1 MKKIVLVDGNNLLF
15 RSYYATAYT
24 GNIMRN
30 KEGFPTNGVYGFVNM
45 INKIISEEKPEYMMV
60 AFDIGKTFRHEK
72 YERYKDGRR
81 ETPDDLKVQFPVA
94 KKILTAMGIKYLE
107 CAGYEA
113 DDIIGTISM
122 WCEKDPE
129 YEALI
134 VSSDKDLLQL
144 ISDETVVKLLKTKD
158 YIWMDKK
165 TFNDTY
171 GFDPIHMIDLK
182 ALMGDSSD
190 NIPGVKGI
198 GEKGAIKL
206 VSEYKTIDNIYEN
219 IDKIKGAMQIKLIDG
234 KEDAYYSKDLV
245 TIYREVP
252 LDITFDDLL
261 YKGENADEL
270 IDIYNDL
277 GFYSLLRKINT
288 SEVKK
293 NKEIVG
299 EFVDIPDTAE
309 TEKNKVNNNCNE
321 NIIDNDKNE
330 SIVENIKILSNN
342 EDIDKNKIEEFK
354 IISDINDIKI
364 SEDTS
369 IYLDTTIGNYHNAE
383 ILGIALYNSTLSC
396 YIPFDIFKNNTSIL
410 DTNYNL
416 STYDYK
422 KLIVVFNKYGIKVPN
437 INFDTMISAYLLNY
451 ETKDDICYLA
461 NKLEVEIP
469 SYDKKEVV
477 TTEEAA
483 RRAILKAKFIYN
495 TKDKLYENMKK
506 EDNIYLFESIE
517 MPLTKVLAN
526 MEIEGI
532 RVDKKVLEEMGTE
545 IKIKLEILTRD
556 IYNYAGEEFNIN
568 SPKQLGEILF
578 DKLKLPGTKKNKN
591 GYATDIDVLKKLTE
605 YPIINKILEYR
616 ALAKLYSTYIDGIIS
631 TIRKDGKIHTIYT
644 QTLTRTGRLSSIEPN
659 LQNIPMRSEYG
670 RLIRKAFIPE
680 NNSVILS
687 SDYSQIELRVF
698 AHLSGVNDL
707 INAFKEGVDIHTKT
721 AMDIF
726 KVPMEGVTKNM
737 RRQAKAVNFGI
748 LYGISSYGLAEDIG
762 IPVKEAKEF
771 INKYFETY
779 PGVKDYMDKEI
790 DEAKRTGY
798 VKTIMNRKRVIEELK
813 SSNYKVR
820 SMGER
825 MALNTPV
832 QGSASDILKK
842 AMVEINNIFEKE
854 NIKSKMLLQVHDE
867 LIFNVYNDEI
877 DKVKDIVYNTMTKV
891 FELKVP
897 LDVDIELG
905 NNWYEAK

>member
-45 INKIISEEKPEYMMV
+45 INKIISDEKPEYMMV

-72 YERYKDGRR
+72 YERYKDGRK

-219 IDKIKGAMQIKLIDG
+219 IDKIKGATQIKLIDG

-288 SEVKK
+288 SDIKK
-293 NKEIVG
+293 
-299 EFVDIPDTAE
+299 
-309 TEKNKVNNNCNE
+309 EK
-321 NIIDNDKNE
+321 
-330 SIVENIKILSNN
+330 SR
-342 EDIDKNKIEEFK
+342 EDEFK
-354 IISDINDIKI
+354 IISDINDVKI

-369 IYLDTTIGNYHNAE
+369 IYLDTTIGNYHDAE

-396 YIPFDIFKNNTSIL
+396 YIPYDIFKNNTSIL
-410 DTNYNL
+410 DTDYNL

-461 NKLEVEIP
+461 NKLNIYIP

-477 TTEEAA
+477 TSEEAI

-495 TKDKLYENMKK
+495 TKDKLYEDMKR

-517 MPLTKVLAN
+517 MPLAKVLAK
-526 MEIEGI
+526 METTGI

-578 DKLKLPGTKKNKN
+578 DKLKLPGAKKNKN

-631 TIRKDGKIHTIYT
+631 TIREDGKIHTIYT

-680 NNSVILS
+680 DNSVILS

-790 DEAKRTGY
+790 DEAKRNGY

-813 SSNYKVR
+813 SSNYMVR

-842 AMVEINNIFEKE
+842 AMVEISDIFEKE

>member
-24 GNIMRN
+24 GNVMRN

-144 ISDETVVKLLKTKD
+144 ISDETIVKLLKTKD

-182 ALMGDSSD
+182 ALMGDASD

-219 IDKIKGAMQIKLIDG
+219 IDKIKGATQIKLIDG
-234 KEDAYYSKDLV
+234 REDAYYSKDLV

-252 LDITFDDLL
+252 LNVTFDDLL

-288 SEVKK
+288 SDIKK
-293 NKEIVG
+293 
-299 EFVDIPDTAE
+299 
-309 TEKNKVNNNCNE
+309 EK
-321 NIIDNDKNE
+321 
-330 SIVENIKILSNN
+330 SR
-342 EDIDKNKIEEFK
+342 EEKFK
-354 IISDINDIKI
+354 IISDINDVKI

-369 IYLDTTIGNYHNAE
+369 IYLDTTVGNYNDAE

-396 YIPFDIFKNNTSIL
+396 YIPYDIFKNNTSIL
-410 DTNYNL
+410 DTEYNL

-477 TTEEAA
+477 TTEEAI

-495 TKDKLYENMKK
+495 TKDKLYEDMKR

-517 MPLTKVLAN
+517 MPLAKVLAN

-545 IKIKLEILTRD
+545 IKIKLEIITRD

-578 DKLKLPGTKKNKN
+578 DKLKLPGAKKNKN

-631 TIRKDGKIHTIYT
+631 TIREDGKIHTIYT

-680 NNSVILS
+680 DNSVILS

-790 DEAKRTGY
+790 DEAKRNGY

-813 SSNYKVR
+813 SSNYMVR

-842 AMVEINNIFEKE
+842 AMVEISDIFEKE

>member
-45 INKIISEEKPEYMMV
+45 INKIISDEKPEYMMV

-219 IDKIKGAMQIKLIDG
+219 IDKIKGATQIKLIDG

-288 SEVKK
+288 SDIKK
-293 NKEIVG
+293 
-299 EFVDIPDTAE
+299 
-309 TEKNKVNNNCNE
+309 EK
-321 NIIDNDKNE
+321 
-330 SIVENIKILSNN
+330 SR
-342 EDIDKNKIEEFK
+342 EEKFK
-354 IISDINDIKI
+354 IISDINDVKI

-369 IYLDTTIGNYHNAE
+369 IYLDTTIGNYHDAE

-396 YIPFDIFKNNTSIL
+396 YIPYDIFKNNTSIL
-410 DTNYNL
+410 DTDYNL

-461 NKLEVEIP
+461 NKLNIYIP

-483 RRAILKAKFIYN
+483 RRAILKARFIYN
-495 TKDKLYENMKK
+495 TKDKLYEDMKR
-506 EDNIYLFESIE
+506 EDNIYLFENIE
-517 MPLTKVLAN
+517 MPLAKVLAK
-526 MEIEGI
+526 METTGI

-578 DKLKLPGTKKNKN
+578 DKLKLPGAKKNKN

-631 TIRKDGKIHTIYT
+631 TIREDGKIHTIYT
-644 QTLTRTGRLSSIEPN
+644 QPLTRTGRLSSIEPN

-680 NNSVILS
+680 DNSVILS

-790 DEAKRTGY
+790 DEAKRNGY

-813 SSNYKVR
+813 SSNYMVR

>member
-219 IDKIKGAMQIKLIDG
+219 IDKIKGATQIKLIDG

-288 SEVKK
+288 SDIKK
-293 NKEIVG
+293 
-299 EFVDIPDTAE
+299 
-309 TEKNKVNNNCNE
+309 EK
-321 NIIDNDKNE
+321 
-330 SIVENIKILSNN
+330 SR
-342 EDIDKNKIEEFK
+342 EEKFK
-354 IISDINDIKI
+354 IISDINDVKI

-369 IYLDTTIGNYHNAE
+369 IYLDTTIGNYHDAE

-396 YIPFDIFKNNTSIL
+396 YIPYDIFKNNTSIL
-410 DTNYNL
+410 DTDYNL

-461 NKLEVEIP
+461 NKLNIYIP

-477 TTEEAA
+477 TSEEAI

-495 TKDKLYENMKK
+495 TKDKLYEDMKR

-517 MPLTKVLAN
+517 MPLAKVLAN

-578 DKLKLPGTKKNKN
+578 DKLKLPGAKKNKN

-631 TIRKDGKIHTIYT
+631 TIREDGKIHTIYT

-790 DEAKRTGY
+790 DEAKRNGY

-813 SSNYKVR
+813 SSNYMVR

-842 AMVEINNIFEKE
+842 AMVEISDIFEKE

-905 NNWYEAK
+905 NNWYESK

>member
-45 INKIISEEKPEYMMV
+45 INKIISDEKPEYMMV

-219 IDKIKGAMQIKLIDG
+219 IDKIKGATQIKLIDG

-288 SEVKK
+288 SDIKK
-293 NKEIVG
+293 
-299 EFVDIPDTAE
+299 
-309 TEKNKVNNNCNE
+309 EK
-321 NIIDNDKNE
+321 
-330 SIVENIKILSNN
+330 SR
-342 EDIDKNKIEEFK
+342 EDEFK
-354 IISDINDIKI
+354 IISDINDVKI

-369 IYLDTTIGNYHNAE
+369 IYLDTTIGNYHDAE

-396 YIPFDIFKNNTSIL
+396 YIPYDIFKNNTSIL
-410 DTNYNL
+410 DTDYNL

-461 NKLEVEIP
+461 NKLNIYIP

-483 RRAILKAKFIYN
+483 RRAILKARFIYN
-495 TKDKLYENMKK
+495 TKDKLYEDMKR

-517 MPLTKVLAN
+517 MPLAKVLAK
-526 MEIEGI
+526 METTGI

-578 DKLKLPGTKKNKN
+578 DKLKLPGAKKNKN

-631 TIRKDGKIHTIYT
+631 TIREDGKIHTIYT

-680 NNSVILS
+680 DNSVILS

-790 DEAKRTGY
+790 DEAKRNGY

-813 SSNYKVR
+813 SSNYMVR

-842 AMVEINNIFEKE
+842 AMVEISDIFEKE

-905 NNWYEAK
+905 NNWYESK

>member
-45 INKIISEEKPEYMMV
+45 INKIIYDEKPEYMMV

-182 ALMGDSSD
+182 ALMGDASD

-219 IDKIKGAMQIKLIDG
+219 IDKIKGATQIKLIDG

-277 GFYSLLRKINT
+277 GFYSLLRKINI

-293 NKEIVG
+293 KE
-299 EFVDIPDTAE
+299 DR
-309 TEKNKVNNNCNE
+309 K
-321 NIIDNDKNE
+321 
-330 SIVENIKILSNN
+330 
-342 EDIDKNKIEEFK
+342 EEFK
-354 IISDINDIKI
+354 IISDINDVKI

-369 IYLDTTIGNYHNAE
+369 IYLDTTIGNYHDAE

-396 YIPFDIFKNNTSIL
+396 YIPYDIFKNNTNIL
-410 DTNYNL
+410 DTDYNL

-461 NKLEVEIP
+461 NKLNIYIP

-483 RRAILKAKFIYN
+483 RRAILKVRFIYN
-495 TKDKLYENMKK
+495 TKDKLYEDMKK

-517 MPLTKVLAN
+517 MPLAKVLAN

-532 RVDKKVLEEMGTE
+532 RVDKKVLEEMGIE

-578 DKLKLPGTKKNKN
+578 DKLKLPGAKKNKN

-631 TIRKDGKIHTIYT
+631 TIREDGKIHTIYT

-790 DEAKRTGY
+790 DEAKKNGY

-813 SSNYKVR
+813 SSNYMVR

-842 AMVEINNIFEKE
+842 AMVEINNIFEKK

>member
-45 INKIISEEKPEYMMV
+45 INKIIYDEKPEYMMV

-182 ALMGDSSD
+182 ALMGDASD

-219 IDKIKGAMQIKLIDG
+219 IDKIKGATQIKLIDG

-277 GFYSLLRKINT
+277 GFYSLLRKINI

-293 NKEIVG
+293 KE
-299 EFVDIPDTAE
+299 DR
-309 TEKNKVNNNCNE
+309 K
-321 NIIDNDKNE
+321 
-330 SIVENIKILSNN
+330 
-342 EDIDKNKIEEFK
+342 EEFK
-354 IISDINDIKI
+354 IISDINDVKI

-369 IYLDTTIGNYHNAE
+369 IYLDTTIGNYHDAE

-396 YIPFDIFKNNTSIL
+396 YIPYDIFKNNTSIL
-410 DTNYNL
+410 DTDYNL

-461 NKLEVEIP
+461 NKLNIYIP

-477 TTEEAA
+477 TSEEAA
-483 RRAILKAKFIYN
+483 RRAILKAKFIYI
-495 TKDKLYENMKK
+495 TKDKLYEDMKN

-517 MPLTKVLAN
+517 MPLAKVLAN

-578 DKLKLPGTKKNKN
+578 DKLKLPGAKKNKN

-616 ALAKLYSTYIDGIIS
+616 ALAKLYSTYIDGIIN
-631 TIRKDGKIHTIYT
+631 TIREDGKIHTIYT

-790 DEAKRTGY
+790 DEAKRNGY

-813 SSNYKVR
+813 SSNYMVR

-842 AMVEINNIFEKE
+842 AMVEISDIFEKE

>member
-219 IDKIKGAMQIKLIDG
+219 IDKIKGATQIKLIDG

-288 SEVKK
+288 SDIKK
-293 NKEIVG
+293 
-299 EFVDIPDTAE
+299 
-309 TEKNKVNNNCNE
+309 EK
-321 NIIDNDKNE
+321 
-330 SIVENIKILSNN
+330 SR
-342 EDIDKNKIEEFK
+342 EEKFK

-369 IYLDTTIGNYHNAE
+369 IYLDTTIGNYHDAE

-410 DTNYNL
+410 DTDYNL

-437 INFDTMISAYLLNY
+437 INFDAMISAYLLNY

-461 NKLEVEIP
+461 NKLNIYIP

-477 TTEEAA
+477 TTEEAI

-495 TKDKLYENMKK
+495 TKDKLYEDMKK

-532 RVDKKVLEEMGTE
+532 RVDKKVLEEMGIE

-578 DKLKLPGTKKNKN
+578 DKLKLPGAKKNKN

-616 ALAKLYSTYIDGIIS
+616 ALAKLYSTYIDGIIN
-631 TIRKDGKIHTIYT
+631 TIREDGKIHTIYT

-680 NNSVILS
+680 DNSVILS

-790 DEAKRTGY
+790 DEAKRNGY

-813 SSNYKVR
+813 SSNYMVR

>member
-45 INKIISEEKPEYMMV
+45 INKIISDEKPEYMMV

-219 IDKIKGAMQIKLIDG
+219 IDKIKGATQIKLIDG

-288 SEVKK
+288 SDIKK
-293 NKEIVG
+293 
-299 EFVDIPDTAE
+299 
-309 TEKNKVNNNCNE
+309 EKSRE
-321 NIIDNDKNE
+321 
-330 SIVENIKILSNN
+330 
-342 EDIDKNKIEEFK
+342 EEFK

-369 IYLDTTIGNYHNAE
+369 IYLDTTIGNYHDAE

-437 INFDTMISAYLLNY
+437 INFDAMISAYLLNY

-461 NKLEVEIP
+461 NKLNIYIP

-477 TTEEAA
+477 TTEEAI

-495 TKDKLYENMKK
+495 TKDKLYEDMKK

-532 RVDKKVLEEMGTE
+532 RVDKKVLEEMGIE

-556 IYNYAGEEFNIN
+556 IYNYAGAEFNIN

-578 DKLKLPGTKKNKN
+578 DKLKLPGAKKNKN

-631 TIRKDGKIHTIYT
+631 TIREDGKIHTIYT

-680 NNSVILS
+680 DNSVILS

-790 DEAKRTGY
+790 DEAKRNGY

-813 SSNYKVR
+813 SSNYMVR

-825 MALNTPV
+825 MSLNTPV

>member
-45 INKIISEEKPEYMMV
+45 INKIISDEKPEYMMV

-113 DDIIGTISM
+113 DDIIGTISL

-165 TFNDTY
+165 TFNVTY

-182 ALMGDSSD
+182 ALMGDASD

-219 IDKIKGAMQIKLIDG
+219 IDKIKGATQIKLIDG
-234 KEDAYYSKDLV
+234 REDAYYSKDLV

-288 SEVKK
+288 SDVKK
-293 NKEIVG
+293 E
-299 EFVDIPDTAE
+299 
-309 TEKNKVNNNCNE
+309 
-321 NIIDNDKNE
+321 E
-330 SIVENIKILSNN
+330 SRK
-342 EDIDKNKIEEFK
+342 EEFK
-354 IISDINDIKI
+354 IISDINDVKI
-364 SEDTS
+364 NEDTS
-369 IYLDTTIGNYHNAE
+369 IYLDTTVGNYHDAE

-396 YIPFDIFKNNTSIL
+396 YIPYDIFKNNTSIL
-410 DTNYNL
+410 DTDYNL

-469 SYDKKEVV
+469 SYDKKEVI
-477 TTEEAA
+477 TSEEAI

-495 TKDKLYENMKK
+495 TKDKLYEDMNK

-517 MPLTKVLAN
+517 MPLAKVLAN

-545 IKIKLEILTRD
+545 IKIKLEIITRD
-556 IYNYAGEEFNIN
+556 IYNYAGEEFNLN

-578 DKLKLPGTKKNKN
+578 DKLKLPGAKKNKK

-631 TIRKDGKIHTIYT
+631 TIREDGKIHTIYT

-680 NNSVILS
+680 DNSVILS

-790 DEAKRTGY
+790 DEAKRNGY

-813 SSNYKVR
+813 SSNYMVR

-897 LDVDIELG
+897 LDVDIEFG

>member
-219 IDKIKGAMQIKLIDG
+219 IDKIKGATQIKLIDG

-288 SEVKK
+288 SDIKK
-293 NKEIVG
+293 
-299 EFVDIPDTAE
+299 
-309 TEKNKVNNNCNE
+309 EK
-321 NIIDNDKNE
+321 
-330 SIVENIKILSNN
+330 SR
-342 EDIDKNKIEEFK
+342 EDEFK
-354 IISDINDIKI
+354 IISDINDVKI

-369 IYLDTTIGNYHNAE
+369 IYLDTTIGNYHDAE

-396 YIPFDIFKNNTSIL
+396 YIPYDIFKNNTSIL
-410 DTNYNL
+410 DTDYNL

-451 ETKDDICYLA
+451 DTKDDICYLA
-461 NKLEVEIP
+461 NKLNIYIP

-483 RRAILKAKFIYN
+483 RRAILKARFIYN
-495 TKDKLYENMKK
+495 TKDKLYEDMKR

-517 MPLTKVLAN
+517 MPLAKVLAK
-526 MEIEGI
+526 METTGI

-578 DKLKLPGTKKNKN
+578 DKLKLPGAKKNKN

-631 TIRKDGKIHTIYT
+631 TIREDGKIHTIYT

-680 NNSVILS
+680 DNSVILS

-790 DEAKRTGY
+790 DEAKRNGY

-813 SSNYKVR
+813 SSNYMVR

-842 AMVEINNIFEKE
+842 AMVEISDIFEKE

-905 NNWYEAK
+905 NNWYESK

>member
-45 INKIISEEKPEYMMV
+45 INKIISDEKPEYMMV

-219 IDKIKGAMQIKLIDG
+219 IDKIKGATQIKLIDG

-288 SEVKK
+288 SDIKK
-293 NKEIVG
+293 
-299 EFVDIPDTAE
+299 
-309 TEKNKVNNNCNE
+309 EK
-321 NIIDNDKNE
+321 
-330 SIVENIKILSNN
+330 SR
-342 EDIDKNKIEEFK
+342 EEKFK
-354 IISDINDIKI
+354 IISDINDVKI

-369 IYLDTTIGNYHNAE
+369 IYLDTTIGNYHDAE

-396 YIPFDIFKNNTSIL
+396 YIPYDIFKNNTSIL
-410 DTNYNL
+410 DTDYNL

-461 NKLEVEIP
+461 NKLNIYIP

-483 RRAILKAKFIYN
+483 RRAILKARFIYN
-495 TKDKLYENMKK
+495 TKDKLYEDMKR
-506 EDNIYLFESIE
+506 EDNIYLFENIE
-517 MPLTKVLAN
+517 MPLAKVLAK
-526 MEIEGI
+526 METTGI

-578 DKLKLPGTKKNKN
+578 DKLKLPGAKKNKN

-631 TIRKDGKIHTIYT
+631 TIREDGKIHTIYT

-680 NNSVILS
+680 DNSVILS

-707 INAFKEGVDIHTKT
+707 INAFKDGVDIHTKT

-790 DEAKRTGY
+790 DEAKRNGY

-813 SSNYKVR
+813 SSNYMVR

>member
-219 IDKIKGAMQIKLIDG
+219 IDKIKGATQIKLIDG

-288 SEVKK
+288 SDIKK
-293 NKEIVG
+293 
-299 EFVDIPDTAE
+299 
-309 TEKNKVNNNCNE
+309 EK
-321 NIIDNDKNE
+321 
-330 SIVENIKILSNN
+330 SR
-342 EDIDKNKIEEFK
+342 EDEFK
-354 IISDINDIKI
+354 IISDINDVKI

-369 IYLDTTIGNYHNAE
+369 IYLDTTIGNYHDAE

-396 YIPFDIFKNNTSIL
+396 YIPYDIFKNNTSIL
-410 DTNYNL
+410 DTDYNL

-461 NKLEVEIP
+461 NKLNIYIP

-477 TTEEAA
+477 TSEEAI

-495 TKDKLYENMKK
+495 TKDKLYEDMKR

-517 MPLTKVLAN
+517 MPLAKVLAN

-578 DKLKLPGTKKNKN
+578 DKLKLPGAKKNKN

-631 TIRKDGKIHTIYT
+631 TIREDGKIHTIYT

-790 DEAKRTGY
+790 DEAKRNGY

-813 SSNYKVR
+813 SSNYMVR

-842 AMVEINNIFEKE
+842 AMVEISDIFEKE

>member
-45 INKIISEEKPEYMMV
+45 INKIIYDEKPEYMMV

-182 ALMGDSSD
+182 ALMGDASD

-219 IDKIKGAMQIKLIDG
+219 IDKIKGATQIKLIDG

-288 SEVKK
+288 SDIKK
-293 NKEIVG
+293 
-299 EFVDIPDTAE
+299 
-309 TEKNKVNNNCNE
+309 EK
-321 NIIDNDKNE
+321 
-330 SIVENIKILSNN
+330 SR
-342 EDIDKNKIEEFK
+342 EEKFK
-354 IISDINDIKI
+354 IISDINDVKI

-369 IYLDTTIGNYHNAE
+369 IYLDTTIGNYHDAE
-383 ILGIALYNSTLSC
+383 ILGIALYNSTLSY
-396 YIPFDIFKNNTSIL
+396 YIPYDIFKNNTNIL
-410 DTNYNL
+410 DTDYNL

-451 ETKDDICYLA
+451 DTKDDICYLA
-461 NKLEVEIP
+461 NKLNIYIP

-477 TTEEAA
+477 TSEEAA
-483 RRAILKAKFIYN
+483 RRAILKAKFIYI
-495 TKDKLYENMKK
+495 TKDKLYEDMKN

-517 MPLTKVLAN
+517 MPLAKVLAN

-578 DKLKLPGTKKNKN
+578 DKLKLPGAKKNKN

-616 ALAKLYSTYIDGIIS
+616 ALAKLYSTYIDGIIN
-631 TIRKDGKIHTIYT
+631 TIREDGKIHTIYT

-790 DEAKRTGY
+790 DEAKRNGY

-813 SSNYKVR
+813 SSNYMVR

-842 AMVEINNIFEKE
+842 AMVEISDIFEKE

>member
-45 INKIISEEKPEYMMV
+45 INKIIYDEKPEYMMV

-219 IDKIKGAMQIKLIDG
+219 IDKIKGATQIKLIDG

-288 SEVKK
+288 SDIKK
-293 NKEIVG
+293 
-299 EFVDIPDTAE
+299 
-309 TEKNKVNNNCNE
+309 EK
-321 NIIDNDKNE
+321 
-330 SIVENIKILSNN
+330 SR
-342 EDIDKNKIEEFK
+342 EEKFK

-369 IYLDTTIGNYHNAE
+369 IYLDTTIGNYHDAE

-396 YIPFDIFKNNTSIL
+396 YIPYDIFKNNTSIL
-410 DTNYNL
+410 DTDYNL

-451 ETKDDICYLA
+451 DTKDDICYLA
-461 NKLEVEIP
+461 NKLNIYIP

-483 RRAILKAKFIYN
+483 RRAILKARFIYN
-495 TKDKLYENMKK
+495 TKDKLYEDMKM
-506 EDNIYLFESIE
+506 EDNIYLFENIE
-517 MPLTKVLAN
+517 MPLAKVLAK
-526 MEIEGI
+526 METTGI

-556 IYNYAGEEFNIN
+556 IYNYAGEKFNIN

-578 DKLKLPGTKKNKN
+578 DKLKLPGAKKNKN

-631 TIRKDGKIHTIYT
+631 TIREDGKIHTIYT

-680 NNSVILS
+680 DNSVILS

-790 DEAKRTGY
+790 DEAKRNGY

-813 SSNYKVR
+813 SSNYMVR

>member
-219 IDKIKGAMQIKLIDG
+219 IDKIKGATQIKLIDG

-261 YKGENADEL
+261 YKSENADEL

-288 SEVKK
+288 SDIKK
-293 NKEIVG
+293 
-299 EFVDIPDTAE
+299 
-309 TEKNKVNNNCNE
+309 EK
-321 NIIDNDKNE
+321 
-330 SIVENIKILSNN
+330 SR
-342 EDIDKNKIEEFK
+342 EEKFK
-354 IISDINDIKI
+354 IISDINDVKI

-369 IYLDTTIGNYHNAE
+369 IYLDTTIGNYHDAE

-410 DTNYNL
+410 DTDYNL

-461 NKLEVEIP
+461 NKLNIYIP

-495 TKDKLYENMKK
+495 TKDKLYEDMKR
-506 EDNIYLFESIE
+506 EDNIYLFENIE
-517 MPLTKVLAN
+517 MPLAKVLAK
-526 MEIEGI
+526 METTGI

-578 DKLKLPGTKKNKN
+578 DKLKLPGAKKNKN

-631 TIRKDGKIHTIYT
+631 TIREDGKIHTIYT

-680 NNSVILS
+680 DNSVILS

-790 DEAKRTGY
+790 DEAKRNGY

-813 SSNYKVR
+813 SSNYMVR

-842 AMVEINNIFEKE
+842 AMVEISDIFEKE